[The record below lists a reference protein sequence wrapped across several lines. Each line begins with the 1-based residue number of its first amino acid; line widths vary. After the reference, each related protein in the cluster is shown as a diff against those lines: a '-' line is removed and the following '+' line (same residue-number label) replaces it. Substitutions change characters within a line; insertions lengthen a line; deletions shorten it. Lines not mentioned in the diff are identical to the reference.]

1 MNESVLKD
9 QIFMY
14 ERCVELWLWC
24 AENPQETKNV
34 WPGWDRPLIE
44 WPSTYQCF
52 NKFGIRNSCFLCEFH
67 DMSCKECC
75 LSDSHSSCDKPGGVF
90 WRYCKGGYDERTK
103 AALEIVERCKKVLAE
118 LREKT
123 KPQYRVWI
131 QVEEN
136 VDETYHDVDVFN
148 LPYPASGWLTGD
160 KAADDAAALAKKLYG
175 IAKILNRS
183 ER

>member
-1 MNESVLKD
+1 
-9 QIFMY
+9 
-14 ERCVELWLWC
+14 
-24 AENPQETKNV
+24 
-34 WPGWDRPLIE
+34 
-44 WPSTYQCF
+44 
-52 NKFGIRNSCFLCEFH
+52 
-67 DMSCKECC
+67 
-75 LSDSHSSCDKPGGVF
+75 VF